1 MQTDPILRTN
11 EQTQANVWD
20 IYDNMKISEQQSN
33 QNDDFLD
40 Y

>member
-1 MQTDPILRTN
+1 MQTDDVVRVN

-20 IYDNMKISEQQSN
+20 IYDNMKISEQQNN

>member
-1 MQTDPILRTN
+1 MQTELVIKTN
-11 EQTQANVWD
+11 QQTQANVWD
-20 IYDNMKISEQQSN
+20 IYDSMKMSEQQSN